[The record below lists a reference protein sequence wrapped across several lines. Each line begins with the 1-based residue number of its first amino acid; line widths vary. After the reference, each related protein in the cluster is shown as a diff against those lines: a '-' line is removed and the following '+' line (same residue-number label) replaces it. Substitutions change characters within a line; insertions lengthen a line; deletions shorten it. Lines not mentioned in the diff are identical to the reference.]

1 MTKSSTFISLFSFLF
16 FISFSTLN
24 AQRNGVRI
32 AYIDMDEILSNMSDY
47 TKGKEVLD
55 QKVVQWQNEIDE
67 KKMALKSQEDQLQAE
82 KVLLTPEL
90 IEDRQAE
97 IALFRAE
104 IVALQNSYFGVNG
117 K

>member
-1 MTKSSTFISLFSFLF
+1 MGDTLYHWSTILVYLDHDKVLNIHFAIQFPF

-55 QKVVQWQNEIDE
+55 QKVVQWQM
-67 KKMALKSQEDQLQAE
+67 KLMRK
-82 KVLLTPEL
+82 
-90 IEDRQAE
+90 RW
-97 IALFRAE
+97 R
-104 IVALQNSYFGVNG
+104 
-117 K
+117 

>member
-1 MTKSSTFISLFSFLF
+1 MDETLYHWSTILVYLDHDKVLNIHFAIQFP

-32 AYIDMDEILSNMSDY
+32 AYIDMAEILSNMFDY

-67 KKMALKSQEDQLQAE
+67 K
-82 KVLLTPEL
+82 
-90 IEDRQAE
+90 RW
-97 IALFRAE
+97 R
-104 IVALQNSYFGVNG
+104 
-117 K
+117 